1 MKRFSKGLIACLCV
15 TAAISLSGCTGI
27 ISNLQSA
34 NGSANKSSANQSGTT
49 STPVT
54 VGGGETG
61 VEKAKPAPGTGNVQ
75 GKVLFNGNGYAEEW
89 HKEAEK
95 RGLPNLKSTT
105 DVLPVIT
112 RKDTIELFTKYKVYT
127 EKELQSRFNI
137 LSENYVKA
145 VTIESKTA
153 VMMAKSLILP
163 AALRYQKE
171 VGESVAAAKAA
182 GAATPAGI
190 ETLSS
195 LVSAIND
202 LTRGITALEK
212 AEDHH
217 GDGDAFAHA
226 KHIKEH
232 VIPAMA
238 ELRKAGDKL
247 ETIVSDDLWPLPT
260 YREMLFI
267 K

>member
-1 MKRFSKGLIACLCV
+1 MATTTPKNGTRRPSGAAC
-15 TAAISLSGCTGI
+15 
-27 ISNLQSA
+27 
-34 NGSANKSSANQSGTT
+34 
-49 STPVT
+49 
-54 VGGGETG
+54 
-61 VEKAKPAPGTGNVQ
+61 
-75 GKVLFNGNGYAEEW
+75 
-89 HKEAEK
+89 
-95 RGLPNLKSTT
+95 PNLKNTVE
-105 DVLPVIT
+105 VLPVVT

-137 LSENYVKA
+137 LSENYVKQ
-145 VTIESKTA
+145 VTIEAKTA
-153 VMMAKSLILP
+153 IMMAKTLILP

-171 VGESVAAAKAA
+171 IGESVAAAKSA
-182 GAATPAGI
+182 GAATPAGV
-190 ETLSS
+190 ETLST

-202 LTRGITALEK
+202 LSRGISALEK